1 MEETIGEIDALDARG
16 IGERE
21 ITRRVLGREEL
32 VGLVS
37 RGEYSKR
44 EFVRAALKDKP

>member
-1 MEETIGEIDALDARG
+1 
-16 IGERE
+16 
-21 ITRRVLGREEL
+21 VLGREEL